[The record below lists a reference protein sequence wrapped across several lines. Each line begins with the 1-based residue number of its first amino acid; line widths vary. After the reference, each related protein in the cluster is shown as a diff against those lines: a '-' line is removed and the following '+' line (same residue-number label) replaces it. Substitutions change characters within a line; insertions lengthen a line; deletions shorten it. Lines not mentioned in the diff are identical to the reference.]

1 MSKSVSMRSDP
12 YQKSAKQYDRFV
24 DPLNRGLKAIGL
36 KMFPPSEGMCVL
48 DVGCGTGTQ
57 LSYYQKAGC
66 KVFGLDS
73 SLAML
78 EIARQT
84 LGEHAELHA
93 GNASELPY
101 PDEMFDLV
109 IAALT
114 LHEMPA
120 QIRMEVVGECKRVV
134 KRDGRIL
141 LIDHHPGPTRFPKG
155 WLHKA
160 MTTPM
165 ELLTGREHYSNY
177 RDFLSR
183 RGLPALIEAHGLV
196 VDSSRIVSG
205 GNLGLFLVTLA

>member
-1 MSKSVSMRSDP
+1 MRSDP

-24 DPLNRGLKAIGL
+24 DPLNRGLKTIGL

-73 SLAML
+73 SPAML

-101 PDEMFDLV
+101 PEEMFDLV

-114 LHEMPA
+114 LHEMPTSL
-120 QIRMEVVGECKRVV
+120 RMEVVGECKRVV

-155 WLHKA
+155 WLNKV

-165 ELLTGREHYSNY
+165 ELLAGWEHYKNY

-183 RGLPALIEAHGLV
+183 RGLPALIEAHSLI
-196 VDSSRIVSG
+196 VDDHRIVSG